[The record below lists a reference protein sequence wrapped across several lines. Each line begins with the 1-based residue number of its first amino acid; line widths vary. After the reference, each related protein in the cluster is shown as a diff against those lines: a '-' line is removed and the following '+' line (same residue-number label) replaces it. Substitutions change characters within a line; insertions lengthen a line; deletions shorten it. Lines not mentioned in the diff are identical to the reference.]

1 MRVIC
6 VPTKDPLA
14 EIVTAVAA
22 SAARRLG
29 LDPRLASLTVCL
41 DDIADDPRVWL
52 ALRSAGPALPQ
63 RWQATIYLHP
73 DRITRDRPGRLS
85 LVPDRQIWER
95 ADAAYE
101 ATSPGPEDFRRPKA
115 ERSLFHQLLWVE
127 DLITELITPDELPRA
142 LVEAFQEGW
151 AATVDGRLRRRHLP
165 GHSVAD
171 RRASFS
177 RLFSRAGVLLPEH
190 WRIFHRLWEG
200 TVTDQE
206 AVLAQVRRLPRLT
219 WRHQ

>member
-6 VPTKDPLA
+6 VPTEDPLA
-14 EIVTAVAA
+14 EVVTEVAV
-22 SAARRLG
+22 SVVRRLG
-29 LDPRLASLTVCL
+29 LDHRLALLTICL
-41 DDIADDPRVWL
+41 DDIADDLRAWFT
-52 ALRSAGPALPQ
+52 LRSAGPAAPQ
-63 RWQATIYLHP
+63 RWRATIYLHP

-85 LVPDRQIWER
+85 LLPDRQIWDR
-95 ADAAYE
+95 SDAPGE
-101 ATSPGPEDFRRPKA
+101 ASGPGPEEFRRPKT

-127 DLITELITPDELPRA
+127 DLITEAVTPDELPRA

-151 AATVDGRLRRRHLP
+151 AVTVDGRLRRRHLP

-200 TVTDQE
+200 AVTEQE
-206 AVLAQVRRLPRLT
+206 TVLAQVRRLPRLT
-219 WRHQ
+219 WRHR